1 MYTKKYLKEHKYKLL
16 EKFVILT
23 AKEMQRKEKALVVV
37 KQKIGFDLGGS
48 NEK

>member
-1 MYTKKYLKEHKYKLL
+1 MYTKKYLKESGYK
-16 EKFVILT
+16 FRGIFNYT
-23 AKEMQRKEKALVVV
+23 SKEMQRKEKALVVV